1 MKIAIGTANFN
12 QKYGISNSKIKNFKE
27 IKKILNF
34 LKKNKIYH
42 LDTAFSYKLSE
53 NFLSKLNFSRFKII
67 TKFKLPLN
75 NKIKFIDKLEKKVK
89 KDLNSFGVKQFEAIL
104 LHNTKDIR
112 SKYSNKLISK
122 LKNLKK
128 KKLVKNLGI
137 SVYEKNEV
145 QYALKKFKFD
155 FIQFPANIFD
165 QRFLDYNF
173 LNKLKKHKIKLQ
185 VRSIFLQGLLLK
197 KIDKVNKFNH
207 KKILKNKIVELEN
220 WCIKNNISK
229 QIASLLFIKKQ
240 KKIDLLT
247 LGVDNL
253 NQLKENLA
261 ILKKREVFNFKKFE
275 ILDKK
280 IIDPRKW

>member
-128 KKLVKNLGI
+128 KKI
-137 SVYEKNEV
+137 S
-145 QYALKKFKFD
+145 
-155 FIQFPANIFD
+155 
-165 QRFLDYNF
+165 
-173 LNKLKKHKIKLQ
+173 
-185 VRSIFLQGLLLK
+185 
-197 KIDKVNKFNH
+197 
-207 KKILKNKIVELEN
+207 
-220 WCIKNNISK
+220 
-229 QIASLLFIKKQ
+229 
-240 KKIDLLT
+240 
-247 LGVDNL
+247 
-253 NQLKENLA
+253 
-261 ILKKREVFNFKKFE
+261 
-275 ILDKK
+275 
-280 IIDPRKW
+280 

>member
-1 MKIAIGTANFN
+1 MKIVLGTANFN
-12 QKYGISNSKIKNFKE
+12 QKYGIYNSKIKNIKE
-27 IKKILNF
+27 IKEILTF
-34 LKKNKIYH
+34 LKKNKVLYI
-42 LDTAFSYKLSE
+42 DTAFSYKLSK
-53 NFLSKLNFSRFKII
+53 NFVTKFNFNNFKII
-67 TKFKLPLN
+67 TKLKLPLS
-75 NKIKFIDKLEKKVK
+75 NKIRFINKLEEKVK
-89 KDLNSFGVKQFEAIL
+89 IDLNNFRIKKFEAIL
-104 LHNTKDIR
+104 IHNTKDIK
-112 SKYSNKLISK
+112 SKYGDKLISS
-122 LKNLKK
+122 LENLKK
-128 KKLVKNLGI
+128 KKLVKYLGI
-137 SVYEKNEV
+137 SVYEKKEV
-145 QYALKKFKFD
+145 NFALKKFKFNL
-155 FIQFPANIFD
+155 IQFPANIFD

>member
-185 VRSIFLQGLLLK
+185 VRSIFLQGLLFK

-207 KKILKNKIVELEN
+207 KKILKNKIAELEN